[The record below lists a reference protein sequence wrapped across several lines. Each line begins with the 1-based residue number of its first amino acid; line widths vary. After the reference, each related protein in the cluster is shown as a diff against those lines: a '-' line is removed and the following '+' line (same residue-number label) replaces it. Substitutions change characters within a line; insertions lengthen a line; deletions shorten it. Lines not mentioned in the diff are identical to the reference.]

1 MDPIHTIEEILPTI
15 SLLFS
20 IIALL
25 LTLKGRQW

>member
-1 MDPIHTIEEILPTI
+1 MDTIHTIEEILPTI

-25 LTLKGRQW
+25 ITLKGRQW